1 MLRRESLRFQIK
13 KFSYE
18 HMAIIGMNYYLD
30 AQDNEYVELV
40 HRRIA
45 EFN

>member
-1 MLRRESLRFQIK
+1 MDMI
-13 KFSYE
+13 
-18 HMAIIGMNYYLD
+18 IIGMNYLD

-45 EFN
+45 EFIIRHIGQAIRDIIKLFVD